1 MLVVVNPSAGGG
13 KGLQRWKE
21 IEPRVREILG
31 PFSAAIVR
39 HPEEVRGLVTE
50 HLAAGET
57 DFVAAG
63 GDGTVNLLASCLV
76 EHISDTDLRR
86 VRLGAIG
93 LGSSNDFHKPMRV
106 ERQIAG
112 TPCRLDFRGAELN
125 DVCLVTYRDEAGH
138 LRRRPWII
146 NSSIGTT
153 AEANGFF
160 NRPDRLLQFLKRVA
174 PGAAIAYAAIHT
186 LLRRRSQDLILT
198 LDGRHTVRG
207 RVANL
212 GIVKNPHFTG
222 ALRYDSPHEPGSGHF
237 YVHLLSDLSLPRLL
251 LALFG
256 LARGRFDGQ
265 VGARSWRACRLAV
278 RSERPFALEGD
289 GEVVFAREA
298 SYCVMPRLLRVAA

>member
-1 MLVVVNPSAGGG
+1 MLIVVNPSAGGG
-13 KGLQRWKE
+13 KGLQRWRE

-31 PFSAAIVR
+31 PFNAVIVR
-39 HPEEVRGLVTE
+39 DPVEVRGLVTE
-50 HLAAGET
+50 QLAAGET

-93 LGSSNDFHKPMRV
+93 LGSSNDFHKPMRA
-106 ERQIAG
+106 EHQIAG
-112 TPCRLDFRGAELN
+112 TPCRLDFRRAELN
-125 DVCLVTYRDEAGH
+125 DVCLVTYRDEAGL

-160 NRPDRLLQFLKRVA
+160 NRPDWLLQLLKRVA

-222 ALRYDSPHEPGSGHF
+222 ALRYDSPHEPASGHF

-256 LARGRFDGQ
+256 LAFGRFGGQ
-265 VGARSWRACRLAV
+265 VGARTWRACRLV
-278 RSERPFALEGD
+278 VESERPFALEGD